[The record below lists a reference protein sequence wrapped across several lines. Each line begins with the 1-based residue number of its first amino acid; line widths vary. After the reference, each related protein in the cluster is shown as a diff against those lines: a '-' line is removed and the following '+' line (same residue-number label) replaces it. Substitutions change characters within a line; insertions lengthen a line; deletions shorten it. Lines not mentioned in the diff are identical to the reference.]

1 MTFTANGTVWNLV
14 FVSPGSSSLMR
25 SDGSITIGMTDNTTK
40 TVYLS
45 DRLHGYMLDKVLC
58 HEMTHVYSFENNC
71 TIDIETEEIIA
82 DFISLYGRNIIYKA
96 DSVLNSIMQEI
107 A

>member
-14 FVSPGSSSLMR
+14 FVPPSSTTLMR